1 MNYNDLVNILLR
13 DKPSFLIKEN
23 EDNIFNL
30 IPELKL
36 SKGFKQNTIWHIYD
50 VYNHILS
57 VIDNVENNK
66 LLRITAFFHDIG
78 KPFVHY
84 EDELGNGH
92 FKGHWN
98 KSLEIFNKY
107 KDKFDL
113 SDEEKNIISNLI
125 LYHDIRIEKISLEEI
140 DNLVNILSKEEMILL
155 YKIKRS
161 DLLSQNP
168 KFHYM
173 LEDYDIQE
181 KKILSKYKV
190 DL

>member
-1 MNYNDLVNILLR
+1 MDYKDLVDKLL
-13 DKPSFLIKEN
+13 DSKPSVLIKEN
-23 EDNIFNL
+23 EEVIFKL

-36 SKGFKQNTIWHIYD
+36 SKGFNQNTIWHIYD
-50 VYNHILS
+50 VYNHTLS

-78 KPFVHY
+78 KPFVYY
-84 EDELGNGH
+84 EDELGNSH

-107 KDKFDL
+107 KDKFNL
-113 SDEEKNIISNLI
+113 SEEEKNIISNLI
-125 LYHDIRIEKISLEEI
+125 LYHDFRVEKSSLEEI
-140 DNLVNILSKEEMILL
+140 DNLINILSKEEMILL

-173 LEDYDIQE
+173 LEDYDKQE
-181 KKILSKYKV
+181 KKILSKYMV
-190 DL
+190 D